1 MSQQSLSHPWHLLS
15 PRHPHLSPHHCQQW
29 RQYLQNVPPL
39 PINHLEERVAKLI
52 GLTQSQ
58 LIEKLNDGK
67 RYRFSY
73 RLAWAKSEL
82 KMSGAI
88 QKNNKGLWIKL

>member
-1 MSQQSLSHPWHLLS
+1 MNSNNKFPSGAMLRNSILEVLAENKGGLS
-15 PRHPHLSPHHCQQW
+15 
-29 RQYLQNVPPL
+29 NK
-39 PINHLEERVAKLI
+39 HLEERVAKLI
-52 GLTQSQ
+52 GLSQSQ
-58 LIEKLNDGK
+58 LMEKLNDGK